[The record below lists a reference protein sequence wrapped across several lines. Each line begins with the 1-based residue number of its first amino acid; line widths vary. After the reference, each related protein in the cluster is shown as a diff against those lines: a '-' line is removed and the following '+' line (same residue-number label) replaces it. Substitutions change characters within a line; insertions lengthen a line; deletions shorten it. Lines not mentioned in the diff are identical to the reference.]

1 MPRNSSGFYRSA
13 CSRGACCRPSTGI
26 PAQKL
31 KVSDEQYRE
40 LEIATRELHKEIAA
54 GKNVYDKINEVVAQI
69 LSDEQKRNGKK

>member
-1 MPRNSSGFYRSA
+1 MQ
-13 CSRGACCRPSTGI
+13 SRGLLSAFDPGV

-31 KVSDEQYRE
+31 KISDEQYRE
-40 LEIATRELHKEIAA
+40 LEIASRELHKEIAA